1 MPNWVRKM
9 RPWMN
14 IILALGALA
23 VFVLTIWQ
31 LVFLRSAENAAGS
44 MPVQAS
50 ATNPDVPVRRGLY
63 VQMSDR
69 SFNELLPVTEGRLT
83 APLGVAN
90 FAPGTVKWIVVS
102 GSIYLSDS
110 RQYRIYKLYRDG
122 DGSDEIPARLE
133 NVQIGE
139 DKVVRFAPQTGT
151 FEPGAYLIDIPTDG
165 MLGGR
170 TYAYF
175 ILGDW
180 VTPVAGNGN

>member
-1 MPNWVRKM
+1 MPNWVRKI

-23 VFVLTIWQ
+23 VFILTIGQ

-44 MPVQAS
+44 MPVSAS
-50 ATNPDVPVRRGLY
+50 TTNPDVPVRRGLY
-63 VQMSDR
+63 VQMSDG
-69 SFNELLPVTEGRLT
+69 SFNELLPVTESRLA

-102 GSIYLSDS
+102 GSIYLNDS
-110 RQYRIYKLYRDG
+110 KQYRIYKLYRDG
-122 DGSDEIPARLE
+122 DGSDELPVKLE
-133 NVQIGE
+133 KVEIGA
-139 DKVVRFAPQTGT
+139 DKVVRFAPVSGS
-151 FEPGAYLIDIPTDG
+151 FAPGAYLIDTPTDS
-165 MLGGR
+165 MIGGR

-180 VTPVAGNGN
+180 VTPVVGNE